1 MKKSLRILALA
12 AATCGIAHVSSGQ
25 TTYTWNGGTDLDWD
39 NAANWAGNSVPVD
52 HLTSGNY
59 SDGLNFQN
67 NSNDIIVFAG
77 STAPTTN
84 VPGLGG
90 GFNPTSDT
98 PRLSVKSGGTFNFTI
113 SAREDGTW
121 STSADAARTIWTIG
135 DGIGGGTEDVD
146 VSISNLKW
154 INRNDQNTT
163 TDILV
168 NSDATLRLDTDLY
181 FSNTSARPGSITI
194 AGGEVIVSAKLMDL
208 GQQASDFV
216 NFTMVGSSFTA
227 NYGAGS
233 GLMQDIEDVS
243 DTYASVWQNNFG
255 GTFEFTDLGTG
266 FTVTA
271 VPEPG
276 TYALLAGLTGLAYVM
291 TRRRQRS

>member
-12 AATCGIAHVSSGQ
+12 AATCGVAHVSSGQ
-25 TTYTWNGGTDLDWD
+25 TTYTWNGGTDLNWD
-39 NAANWAGNSVPVD
+39 TAANWAGNSVPVD
-52 HLTSGNY
+52 YLTSGNY

-77 STAPTTN
+77 STAPTIN

-90 GFNPTSDT
+90 GANPTSDT
-98 PRLSVKSGGTFNFTI
+98 PLLSIRSGGTFNFTMESRDTAI
-113 SAREDGTW
+113 W
-121 STSADAARTIWTIG
+121 RTNSGVMDTVWTIG

-146 VSISNLKW
+146 VTISALRW
-154 INRNDQNTT
+154 INRNDQDTT
-163 TDILV
+163 TNILV
-168 NSDATLRLDTDLY
+168 NSDATLRLDADLY
-181 FSNTSARPGSITI
+181 FSNNATRPGSITI

-208 GQQASDFV
+208 GQQANDFV

-243 DTYASVWQNNFG
+243 VTYASVWQNNFG

-271 VPEPG
+271 VPESG